1 MIRRPPRS
9 TLFPYTTL
17 FRSLARV
24 RACAAGDTAGIPV
37 RRARGRAT
45 QSDRGTDARRVG
57 RRGSLDPDER
67 RPADGGPDPPLSLRD
82 GEARRPRR
90 SGGGPGRR
98 EPPVDQVP
106 EAGGDPGA
114 REPGAGVLRGYVSS
128 TIRLRK

>member
-1 MIRRPPRS
+1 MLQYDVRCVRLLVALMVAFFFFQAEDGIRDYKV
-9 TLFPYTTL
+9 TGVQT
-17 FRSLARV
+17 
-24 RACAAGDTAGIPV
+24 CALPISAGDAAGIPV

-90 SGGGPGRR
+90 
-98 EPPVDQVP
+98 
-106 EAGGDPGA
+106 
-114 REPGAGVLRGYVSS
+114 
-128 TIRLRK
+128 